1 MSPRVAL
8 VTGGASGIGAAV
20 VERLVGSG
28 CSVVVVD
35 RDYSG
40 FSVGERSAVRTVEG
54 DVTDEAVN
62 DEAVRL
68 AVEEFGG
75 LDVAVLNAGIVATG
89 DLVDLPLDV
98 FDRTWE
104 VDVRAVLLGIRAAVP
119 AMRRRGSGR
128 IAVTASTSG
137 LGGDPGMWPYNTAKG
152 AVVNLVRAVSLDLAR
167 DAITVNAICPGPTET
182 AMTAGAR
189 AVPSVHDALAR
200 AVPMQRWGTAD
211 EVAAVVE
218 FFVSDAASFVTGA
231 VIPVDGGVTASTG
244 QFPPAPPHDR
254 R

>member
-1 MSPRVAL
+1 MNPRVAV

-20 VERLVGSG
+20 VERLVDSG

-35 RDYSG
+35 RDL
-40 FSVGERSAVRTVEG
+40 SAFGLGSHHSVRTIEG
-54 DVTDEAVN
+54 DVTSESVN
-62 DEAVRL
+62 DEAVSV
-68 AVEEFGG
+68 AIDEFGG
-75 LDVAVLNAGIVATG
+75 LDISVLNAGVVASG

-98 FDRTWE
+98 FDRTWD

-119 AMRRRGSGR
+119 AMRRRGAGR

-189 AVPSVHDALAR
+189 SIPGVHDALAR

-218 FFVSDAASFVTGA
+218 FFVSESASFVTGA

-244 QFPPAPPHDR
+244 QFPPAPSENR

>member
-1 MSPRVAL
+1 M
-8 VTGGASGIGAAV
+8 TGGGSGIGAAV
-20 VERLVGSG
+20 VERLVAAGG
-28 CSVVVVD
+28 SVVVVD
-35 RDYSG
+35 RDLSDFG
-40 FSVGERSAVRTVEG
+40 LGAHRFVRTVEG
-54 DVTDEAVN
+54 DVTDESVN
-62 DEAVRL
+62 QEAVRL
-68 AVEEFGG
+68 AVDEFGG
-75 LDVAVLNAGIVATG
+75 LDVSVLNAGVVASG
-89 DLVDLPLDV
+89 DLVDLPLDA
-98 FDRTWE
+98 FDRTWN

-119 AMRRRGSGR
+119 ALRQRGAGR

-167 DAITVNAICPGPTET
+167 DAITVNAICPGPTAT

-189 AVPSVHDALAR
+189 SIPAVHDALAR

-218 FFVSDAASFVTGA
+218 FIVSEAASFVTGA

-244 QFPPAPPHDR
+244 QFPPAPLDGR